1 MTLFQTL
8 EQRLCHHHV
17 TDPARPNDQN
27 FHVLSKND
35 QKRSGRPIRLRD
47 IPTQPV
53 ASLS

>member
-1 MTLFQTL
+1 MTLSQAL
-8 EQRLCHHHV
+8 EQRLRHHHV

-27 FHVLSKND
+27 FHVSSKND
-35 QKRSGRPIRLRD
+35 QKRSGRPSRLRD